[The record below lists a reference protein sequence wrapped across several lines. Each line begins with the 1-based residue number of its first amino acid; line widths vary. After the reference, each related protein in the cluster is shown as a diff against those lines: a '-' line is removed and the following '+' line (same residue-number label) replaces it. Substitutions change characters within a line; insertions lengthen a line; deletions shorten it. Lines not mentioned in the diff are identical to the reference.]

1 MQRGRLVDMS
11 IFLAIIL
18 GGLFG
23 FALYKSG
30 ASDPKKLMATLRL
43 EDLTLM
49 KTILFGIGFASI
61 LLSLAS
67 LIGIFD
73 LSHLSIKSTNL
84 GVILGGL
91 IFGIGF
97 GAAGT
102 CPGTCVAAAGSDGIK
117 KAISAVLGGLLGAFV
132 FSLSY
137 VWFKDLGLFSTMDL
151 GKLTLFN
158 ISDKFPALINIGF
171 SGLLIVGIILSA
183 IAYAL
188 PMNLPKVKSL
198 ERQRVQVD

>member
-1 MQRGRLVDMS
+1 MVDVS
-11 IFLAIIL
+11 IFLAIVL

-43 EDLTLM
+43 EDLSLM
-49 KTILFGIGFASI
+49 KTILFGIGFTSI

-73 LSHLSIKSTNL
+73 ISHLSIKSTNL
-84 GVILGGL
+84 GVIIGGL
-91 IFGIGF
+91 IFGVGF

-102 CPGTCVAAAGSDGIK
+102 CPGTCVAATGSDGIK
-117 KAISAVLGGLLGAFV
+117 KAVSAVLGGLLGAFA

-137 VWFKDLGLFSTMDL
+137 GWFQDLGLFSTMDL

-158 ISDKFPALINIGF
+158 ISDKFPSLINIGF
-171 SGLLIVGIILSA
+171 SGLLIVGVILAA
-183 IAYAL
+183 IAYVL
-188 PMNLPKVKSL
+188 PVNLTRAENL
-198 ERQRVQVD
+198 ESQRVQVNKIN

>member
-1 MQRGRLVDMS
+1 MTILS
-11 IFLAIIL
+11 AIIL

-23 FALYKSG
+23 FALYRSG
-30 ASDPKKLMATLRL
+30 ASNPKKLLATLRL
-43 EDLTLM
+43 EDLSLM

-61 LLSLAS
+61 LLALSSLVG
-67 LIGIFD
+67 LFDIG
-73 LSHLSIKSTNL
+73 HLSIKTTHL
-84 GVILGGL
+84 GVIIGGL

-117 KAISAVLGGLLGAFV
+117 KAISAVIGGLLGAFV

-137 VWFKDLGLFSTMDL
+137 GWFESIGLFNAMNA

-158 ISDKFPALINIGF
+158 ISDKFPSIIGLGF
-171 SGLLIVGIILSA
+171 SGLLLMGLILTA
-183 IAYAL
+183 IAYVL
-188 PMNLPKVKSL
+188 PAKLVKAEYIEPGSSNKKA
-198 ERQRVQVD
+198 VN

>member
-1 MQRGRLVDMS
+1 MS

-137 VWFKDLGLFSTMDL
+137 GWFKDLGLFSTMDL

>member
-1 MQRGRLVDMS
+1 MTILS
-11 IFLAIIL
+11 AIVL

-23 FALYKSG
+23 FALYRSG
-30 ASDPKKLMATLRL
+30 ASNPKKLLATLRL
-43 EDLTLM
+43 EDLSLM

-61 LLSLAS
+61 LLALSAL
-67 LIGIFD
+67 LGLFD
-73 LSHLSIKSTNL
+73 INHLSIKTTNL
-84 GVILGGL
+84 GVIIGGL

-117 KAISAVLGGLLGAFV
+117 KAISAVIGGLLGAFV

-137 VWFKDLGLFSTMDL
+137 GWFDSIGLFNAMNA

-158 ISDKFPALINIGF
+158 IAEDFPSVISLGF
-171 SGLLIVGIILSA
+171 GGLLLMGLILAA

-188 PMNLPKVKSL
+188 PSKLVKA
-198 ERQRVQVD
+198 EVVQEDRNRRLSQ